1 MSLSGS
7 TPSGTPTLPCGSR
20 FVIGDYHKKTIFSIL
35 RHCQPLSH
43 DISKISIL
51 YGHVA
56 NGVFELIYQ
65 NVLILFL

>member
-20 FVIGDYHKKTIFSIL
+20 FVISDYSKKTIFSSL
-35 RHCQPLSH
+35 RHCQPLSN

-51 YGHVA
+51 YGPVA
-56 NGVFELIYQ
+56 N
-65 NVLILFL
+65 VLLDL